1 MLRHTLCISVF
12 VALTLIAAAQEPKP
26 RLTALQQQQL
36 FQRNRE
42 MIKTLVDSSLEISN
56 KSGDYIE
63 RSLAYR
69 KVIMELQKELDNAAN
84 SEDAGRVTELGSHL
98 NTVLARGLRPSLE
111 AASMQIGAGGTGR
124 ERLVEIR
131 DETIGFVD
139 WLQNKARN
147 KWADTPEIRQVIDS
161 LENTKKDLGASV
173 GSELR
178 SGDKR

>member
-1 MLRHTLCISVF
+1 MLRHALCLSMFAV
-12 VALTLIAAAQEPKP
+12 LTMLAAAQEPKP
-26 RLTALQQQQL
+26 RLTASQQQQL

-42 MIKTLVDSSLEISN
+42 MIKTLVDSSLDIS
-56 KSGDYIE
+56 KQSGDYIQ

-84 SEDAGRVTELGSHL
+84 GEDAGRVSELGSHL
-98 NTVLARGLRPSLE
+98 NTVLERGLRPSLE
-111 AASMQIGAGGTGR
+111 AASGQIGADGTGR
-124 ERLVEIR
+124 RRLVEIR
-131 DETIGFVD
+131 DDTIGFVD

-161 LENTKKDLGASV
+161 LEKSKKELGASV

-178 SGDKR
+178 RGD